1 MRLDVRMRKA
11 NRRRGGAREI
21 EVKVDR
27 AMKRRYDAL
36 VAAIARTT
44 RKGSSAFDE
53 RYEAIGEILD
63 SDPPLWVA
71 GGYSTIPA
79 FLAAVVREPERS
91 VRRMVRVAR
100 FASPAEETRYGVA
113 KLDAGL
119 AYVEAK
125 TGNTIKDR
133 LPIDWRALR
142 VPVRRDGKNRRVA
155 FADATVDELHAA
167 ARALRK
173 PPHAPK
179 DPLVARVD
187 AALRKAGLGAVR
199 VHAAA
204 GRLTLAGIA
213 PADLAKVGRVLATVP
228 ARTE

>member
-1 MRLDVRMRKA
+1 MGTADRSLG
-11 NRRRGGAREI
+11 RGGGRI
-21 EVKVDR
+21 EVAVDR

-36 VAAIARTT
+36 VGAISRTT
-44 RKGSSAFDE
+44 REGSSAFDE
-53 RYEAIGEILD
+53 RYEAIGEIIE

-71 GGYSTIPA
+71 GGYSTVQA
-79 FLAAVVREPERS
+79 FLAGVVKEPERS

-125 TGNTIKDR
+125 TAGTIKER
-133 LPIDWRALR
+133 LPVDWRALR
-142 VPVRRDGKNRRVA
+142 VRVRRAGKNRRVS
-155 FADATVDELHAA
+155 FADATVEELHAA

-173 PPHAPK
+173 PPHKPR
-179 DPLVARVD
+179 DPLVASLD

-199 VHAAA
+199 THAAA
-204 GRLTLAGIA
+204 GHLSLTGIA
-213 PADLAKVGRVLATVP
+213 RADLTKLGRVLASLHAP
-228 ARTE
+228 DAG